1 MPRSPSSDELFSEVV
16 AAFAGDPQVEPPVD
30 AGPGKGKFGARGLK
44 VNGTIFA
51 MLSKDRFVVKLP
63 PARVDALVASKEG
76 RRFVLGARA
85 MREWVAFDDGVA
97 ARWLEIAR
105 EARQFVSAAKP
116 RGARA

>member
-1 MPRSPSSDELFSEVV
+1 V
-16 AAFAGDPQVEPPVD
+16 AAFVGDPEVEAPVD
-30 AGPGKGKFGARGLK
+30 EGPGKGKFGARGLK
-44 VNGTIFA
+44 VKGTMFA
-51 MLSKDRFVVKLP
+51 MLSKDRLVVKLP

-105 EARQFVSAAKP
+105 ESREYVGAVKP
-116 RGARA
+116 RGGHARP